1 MIDLGENPKPLLKSC
16 DGTKF
21 ILEGRV
27 LKLCCDKSTAY
38 LYPDKD
44 YSLDVLRDK
53 VTNQALM
60 SKQELVELIRS
71 KQYVIS

>member
-1 MIDLGENPKPLLKSC
+1 MIDLGENPESLLKAC

-27 LKLCCDKSTAY
+27 LKLRCDKTTAY
-38 LYPDKD
+38 LYPDED

-53 VTNQALM
+53 VTNEALM
-60 SKQELVELIRS
+60 GKQELVDLIRS
-71 KQYVIS
+71 KQYIIS